1 MNRKLRTVDRVVSK
15 FSAQIILVILVVF
28 FSLECKGRF
37 FTAANLITIVRQVT
51 TMGIAALG
59 VSFLMITGNLDFS
72 VGAIYALVGVLSTLL
87 YTSFGVNIYVAM
99 LIAFLCGTAL
109 SCFTCF
115 LSITFK
121 IPRLVTSLAMNMVM
135 GGIAYLISGNKT
147 LYGLP
152 ENIKWLGQG
161 YIGKIPI
168 SMVILIVLAFV
179 VSFILKKTYFGRY
192 MFAVGGN
199 PDVAR
204 LSGIDVNKVNYIAS
218 LICGAFVSLSGLV
231 SMSRTFCGSPSAG
244 GSLSADVISAAVLGG
259 VSIMGGTGKT
269 SGLIT
274 GVIIMGVLSV
284 GLNMMGMLTNPQ
296 QIFKG
301 IMLLLAII
309 VDSRSKR
316 LAASEN

>member
-1 MNRKLRTVDRVVSK
+1 MSKKFKTIDRLFSK
-15 FSAQIILVILVVF
+15 YSAQIILVLLFIF

-37 FTAANLITIVRQVT
+37 FTADNMITIVRQVT

-72 VGAIYALVGVLSTLL
+72 IGSIYALVGVMTTLL
-87 YTSFGVNIYVAM
+87 YTAAGMNIYLAM
-99 LIAFLCGTAL
+99 LISFICGTLL

-115 LSITFK
+115 VSITFK
-121 IPRLVTSLAMNMVM
+121 IPRLVTSLAMNMAM
-135 GGIAYLISGNKT
+135 GGVAYLISGSKT

-161 YIGKIPI
+161 HIWKIPI
-168 SMVILIVLAFV
+168 SMIFLVIFALI
-179 VSFILKKTYFGRY
+179 VSFILKKTFFGRY

-204 LSGIDVNKVNYIAS
+204 LSGINVNKVNYIAS
-218 LICGAFVSLSGLV
+218 FICGALVSFSGLI

-244 GSLSADVISAAVLGG
+244 GSLSSDVISAAVLGG

-269 SGLIT
+269 SGLMT
-274 GVIIMGVLSV
+274 GVLIMGVLSV

-309 VDSRSKR
+309 LDSRSKR
-316 LAASEN
+316 LAASAS